1 MPNPEY
7 FKTKKEYL
15 NWYRDYREKNREKLR
30 KYNRE
35 YQIRVWIVLFSLPPI
50 IKWGLEI
57 LRVW

>member
-1 MPNPEY
+1 MPNPKY

-35 YQIRVWIVLFSLPPI
+35 YQRIYKKKLSTGELLTSDNR
-50 IKWGLEI
+50 
-57 LRVW
+57 